1 MESEARY
8 LLGIQLQPAQS
19 WPSGNSSPMVLRE
32 WPARNLRALDQELL
46 GAECCNLP
54 WERKETIRGW
64 WPRETTVKF
73 NRPSTE

>member
-1 MESEARY
+1 MESEALHLPGTQRPPTQ
-8 LLGIQLQPAQS
+8 G

-32 WPARNLRALDQELL
+32 RPARNLRALDQELL

-64 WPRETTVKF
+64 WPRETTV
-73 NRPSTE
+73 

>member
-1 MESEARY
+1 MESEA
-8 LLGIQLQPAQS
+8 LHLPGTQLQPAQG

-32 WPARNLRALDQELL
+32 RPARNLRALDQELL

-64 WPRETTVKF
+64 WPRETTV
-73 NRPSTE
+73 